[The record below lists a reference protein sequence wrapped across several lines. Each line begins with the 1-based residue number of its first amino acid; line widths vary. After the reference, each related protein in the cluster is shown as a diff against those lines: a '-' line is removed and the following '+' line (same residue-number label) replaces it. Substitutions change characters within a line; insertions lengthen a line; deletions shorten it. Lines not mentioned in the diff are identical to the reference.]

1 MAYILILFLLMG
13 SAFFSGT
20 EIAYTSLN
28 KLKMKRDSEN
38 PSTVQKL
45 VSFIYNHYDYALST
59 VLVGNNLVNIGATS
73 VATVLAVKL
82 AADLGGRISDDT
94 ASTIVTFVM
103 TVLIL
108 IVGEIT
114 PKMIARRCNE
124 QIAKFAAWPL
134 IILMVLFFPVVWL
147 TSCIVSLFSLLWK
160 REEQTVTITEEE
172 LENLLDTAEDEGV
185 IDESETDLLQSALE
199 FTDLDAADIL
209 TPRID
214 VVGFELHDS
223 MDFILKTISETQFSR
238 FPVYERTIDHVVG
251 ILYVKHLLKELVDNR
266 EVQLS
271 DLLLEPVYIPKT
283 MKLHDIMDE
292 FRTHQTHMVIHDI
305 MDEFRTHQTH
315 MVIVAD
321 EYGGIMG
328 VVTMEDVLEQLVGEI
343 WDENDDIVNDWQEL
357 DKHRWECS
365 GDMNLTEF
373 FDNLDLDD
381 EEIESDCAT
390 VGGWATENIGAMP
403 VAFDAFDYLQYTILV
418 KHVDENH
425 RITRLLILEHTYR
438 PKDEDT

>member
-1 MAYILILFLLMG
+1 MAYILIAFLLMA

-20 EIAYTSLN
+20 EIAYTSLS
-28 KLKMKRDSEN
+28 KLKLKRDSEN
-38 PSTVQKL
+38 PTTVQKL
-45 VSFIYNHYDYALST
+45 VGFIYNHYDYALST

-73 VATVLAVKL
+73 VATVIAVKL
-82 AADLGGRISDDT
+82 AASMGGRIGDDE
-94 ASTIVTFVM
+94 ASTIVTVIM

-108 IVGEIT
+108 IIGEIT

-134 IILMVLFFPVVWL
+134 IILMILFFPVVWL
-147 TSCIVSLFSLLWK
+147 TSCIVSIFSLLWK
-160 REEQTVTITEEE
+160 RDEQAVTITEEE

-214 VVGFELHDS
+214 VIGFELHDS
-223 MDFILKTISETQFSR
+223 MDSILKTISETQFSR

-251 ILYVKHLLKELVDNR
+251 ILYVKHLLKELVDNPD
-266 EVQLS
+266 VQLS
-271 DLLLEPVYIPKT
+271 DLLLDPVYIPKT
-283 MKLHDIMDE
+283 MKLHEIMD
-292 FRTHQTHMVIHDI
+292 Q
-305 MDEFRTHQTH
+305 FRTHQTH

-343 WDENDDIVNDWQEL
+343 WDENDDIVSFWQQL

-373 FDNLDLDD
+373 CDNLELDD
-381 EEIESDCAT
+381 EDIETDCAT

-438 PKDEDT
+438 PKDEDE

>member
-1 MAYILILFLLMG
+1 MAYLLIFFLLLG

-20 EIAYTSLN
+20 EIAYTSLS
-28 KLKMKRDSEN
+28 KLKMKRDSGN
-38 PSTVQKL
+38 PTTAQKL
-45 VSFIYNHYDYALST
+45 VGFIYNHYDYALST

-73 VATVLAVKL
+73 VATVLAVNL
-82 AADLGGRISDDT
+82 AVGLDGRITDET
-94 ASTIVTFVM
+94 ASAIVTLVM

-108 IVGEIT
+108 IFGEIT
-114 PKMIARRCNE
+114 PKMIARRCSE
-124 QIAKFAAWPL
+124 SIAKIAAWPL
-134 IILMVLFFPVVWL
+134 LVLMILFFPVVWV
-147 TSCIVSLFSLLWK
+147 TTGIVNLFSLLWK
-160 REEQTVTITEEE
+160 KDEHSVTITEEE

-185 IDESETDLLQSALE
+185 IDESETELLQSALE

-214 VVGFELHDS
+214 VIGFELHDS
-223 MDFILKTISETQFSR
+223 MEFILDTIAETQFSR
-238 FPVYERTIDHVVG
+238 YPVYERTIDHVVG
-251 ILYVKHLLKELVDNR
+251 ILYVKHLLKELVDNKD
-266 EVQLS
+266 VQLT

-292 FRTHQTHMVIHDI
+292 FRSHQS
-305 MDEFRTHQTH
+305 H

-343 WDENDDIVNDWQEL
+343 WDENDDIINDWQQL
-357 DKHRWECS
+357 APHRWECS
-365 GDMNLTEF
+365 GDMNLSEF

-381 EEIESDCAT
+381 DKLESSCAT

-403 VAFDAFDYLQYTILV
+403 VAFDSFDYLQYTILV

-425 RITRLLILEHTYR
+425 RISRLLILEHTYR
-438 PKDEDT
+438 PQDDDE

>member
-1 MAYILILFLLMG
+1 MTYLLIVFLLMG

-20 EIAYTSLN
+20 EIAYTSLS
-28 KLKMKRDSEN
+28 KLKMKRDSDH
-38 PSTVQKL
+38 PTTVQKL
-45 VSFIYNHYDYALST
+45 VNFIYNHYDYALST
-59 VLVGNNLVNIGATS
+59 VLVGNNLVNIAATS
-73 VATVLAVKL
+73 AATVLAVNF
-82 AADLGGRISDDT
+82 AATMNGRISDDT
-94 ASTIVTFVM
+94 ASTIVTVIM

-114 PKMIARRCNE
+114 PKMIARRCSE

-134 IILMVLFFPVVWL
+134 IILMVLFFPVVWV
-147 TSCIVSLFSLLWK
+147 TSGIVKVFSLLWK
-160 REEQTVTITEEE
+160 KDTQDVTITEEE

-185 IDESETDLLQSALE
+185 IDESETELLQSALE

-223 MDFILKTISETQFSR
+223 MEFILNTISETQFSR

-251 ILYVKHLLKELVDNR
+251 ILYVKHLLKELVDNKD
-266 EVQLS
+266 VQLS

-283 MKLHDIMDE
+283 MKLHDIMD
-292 FRTHQTHMVIHDI
+292 Q
-305 MDEFRTHQTH
+305 FRTHQTH

-343 WDENDDIVNDWQEL
+343 WDENDDIVSFWQSFG
-357 DKHRWECS
+357 KHRWECS
-365 GDMNLTEF
+365 GDMNLSEF

-381 EEIESDCAT
+381 DDIETDCAT

-438 PKDEDT
+438 PQDEDE

>member
-1 MAYILILFLLMG
+1 MQAKACTWIKEGQAMAYLLIVFLLLG

-28 KLKMKRDSEN
+28 KLKMKREGEH
-38 PSTVQKL
+38 PTFIQKL
-45 VSFIYNHYDYALST
+45 VNYIYNHYDYALST
-59 VLVGNNLVNIGATS
+59 VLVGNNLVNIAATS
-73 VATVLAVKL
+73 VATVIAVNF
-82 AADLGGRISDDT
+82 AASMSGKISDDT
-94 ASTIVTFVM
+94 ASSIVTVVM

-114 PKMIARRCNE
+114 PKMIARRCSDT
-124 QIAKFAAWPL
+124 IAKFAAWPL
-134 IILMVLFFPVVWL
+134 LILMILFFPVVWIS
-147 TSCIVSLFSLLWK
+147 TMVVNLFSLLWK
-160 REEQTVTITEEE
+160 KDEQAVTITEEE
-172 LENLLDTAEDEGV
+172 FENLLDTAEDEGV
-185 IDESETDLLQSALE
+185 FDENETELLQSALE

-223 MDFILKTISETQFSR
+223 MEHILQVINEAQFSR

-251 ILYVKHLLKELVDNR
+251 ILYVKHLLKELVDNKD
-266 EVQLS
+266 VTLQ
-271 DLLLEPVYIPKT
+271 DLLLEPAYIPKT

-292 FRTHQTHMVIHDI
+292 FRK
-305 MDEFRTHQTH
+305 HQTH

-328 VVTMEDVLEQLVGEI
+328 IVTMEDVLEQLVGEI
-343 WDENDDIVNDWQEL
+343 WDENDDIVSDWQSL
-357 DKHRWECS
+357 GKHRWECS

-373 FDNLDLDD
+373 FGNLDLDD
-381 EEIESDCAT
+381 ENLESDCAT

-425 RITRLLILEHTYR
+425 RITRLLILEHTWF
-438 PKDEDT
+438 PQEEDE

>member
-1 MAYILILFLLMG
+1 MAYLLICFLLMG

-20 EIAYTSLN
+20 EIAYTSLS

-38 PSTVQKL
+38 PSTAQKL
-45 VSFIYNHYDYALST
+45 VGFIYNHYDYALST

-73 VATVLAVKL
+73 VATVLAVNL
-82 AADLGGRISDDT
+82 AVRMDGRITDET
-94 ASTIVTFVM
+94 ASTIVTLVM

-108 IVGEIT
+108 LIGEIT
-114 PKMIARRCNE
+114 PKMIARRCSE
-124 QIAKFAAWPL
+124 AIAKFAAWPL
-134 IILMVLFFPVVWL
+134 LILMILFFPVVWISTIL
-147 TSCIVSLFSLLWK
+147 VNLFSLMWK
-160 REEQTVTITEEE
+160 KDSQSVTITEEE

-185 IDESETDLLQSALE
+185 IDESETELLQSALE

-223 MDFILKTISETQFSR
+223 MDFILNTIAETQFSR
-238 FPVYERTIDHVVG
+238 YPVYERTIDHVVG
-251 ILYVKHLLKELVDNR
+251 ILYVKHLLKELVDNKD
-266 EVQLS
+266 VQLS

-292 FRTHQTHMVIHDI
+292 FRSHQS
-305 MDEFRTHQTH
+305 H

-328 VVTMEDVLEQLVGEI
+328 IVTMEDVLEQLVGEI
-343 WDENDDIVNDWQEL
+343 WDENDDIVNEWQQL
-357 DKHRWECS
+357 DKYRWECS

-381 EEIESDCAT
+381 EKLKSDCTT

-403 VAFDAFDYLQYTILV
+403 VAFDSFDYLQFTILV

-425 RITRLLILEHTYR
+425 RISRLLILEHTYR
-438 PKDEDT
+438 PEDDE

>member
-1 MAYILILFLLMG
+1 MAYLLIFFLLMG

-20 EIAYTSLN
+20 EIAYTSLS

-38 PSTVQKL
+38 PTTVQKL
-45 VSFIYNHYDYALST
+45 VGFIYNHYDYALST

-73 VATVLAVKL
+73 VATVLAVNL
-82 AADLGGRISDDT
+82 AVRMDGRISDQT
-94 ASTIVTFVM
+94 ASTIVTLVM

-108 IVGEIT
+108 IIGEIT
-114 PKMIARRCNE
+114 PKMVARRCSE
-124 QIAKFAAWPL
+124 TIAKLAAWPL
-134 IILMVLFFPVVWL
+134 LVLMILFFPVVWI
-147 TSCIVSLFSLLWK
+147 TTGIVNLFSLLWK
-160 REEQTVTITEEE
+160 KDTQSVTITEEE

-185 IDESETDLLQSALE
+185 IDESETELLQSALE

-214 VVGFELHDS
+214 VIGFELHDS
-223 MDFILKTISETQFSR
+223 MEYILNTIAETQFSR
-238 FPVYERTIDHVVG
+238 YPVYERTIDHVVG
-251 ILYVKHLLKELVDNR
+251 ILYVKHLLKELVDNKD
-266 EVQLS
+266 VQLT

-283 MKLHDIMDE
+283 MKLHDIMDQ
-292 FRTHQTHMVIHDI
+292 FRSHQS
-305 MDEFRTHQTH
+305 H

-343 WDENDDIVNDWQEL
+343 WDENDDIVNDWQQL
-357 DKHRWECS
+357 TPHRWECS

-373 FDNLDLDD
+373 FDNLELDD
-381 EEIESDCAT
+381 DKLESDCAT
-390 VGGWATENIGAMP
+390 VGGWAAENIGAMP
-403 VAFDAFDYLQYTILV
+403 VAFDSFDYLQYTILV

-425 RITRLLILEHTYR
+425 RISRLLILEHTYR
-438 PKDEDT
+438 PGDDDE